1 LTFLKRILRAPE
13 LGIFVPLVILCAL
26 VALNNAVFLSLD
38 NLLDVLRNT
47 SYILIIAVGMTFVL
61 IGGGLDLS
69 VGSFL
74 AFCGLIC
81 GIGLKAGWPI
91 PAAIMA
97 GLAVGVVGGLLNAL
111 VIVRL
116 SIPPLITTLGTLYM
130 ARGLVLVVTR
140 GTPVYPLPD
149 EFSALGNGYLF
160 GIPSVVIV
168 ALAVSLAGAWTLKHT
183 VFGREVYAIGGNEET
198 ARFSGISVR
207 RVKTAIYVIV
217 TVLAA
222 LSGVLMTARLGS
234 AQPGIGDGYEMQVI
248 TAVIIG
254 GTSLAGGSGTILGTV
269 LGALFMSVLA
279 NGMNLIG
286 VSVYWQKFVMGAIII
301 IAVGTDHYRRTA
313 RRSR

>member
-1 LTFLKRILRAPE
+1 MPFWKRLLRARE
-13 LGIFVPLVILCAL
+13 LGILIPLVLLCVL
-26 VALNNAVFLSLD
+26 VALNNRVFLSFD
-38 NLLDVLRNT
+38 NILDVLRNT

-74 AFCGLIC
+74 ALCGLVC
-81 GIGLKAGWPI
+81 GIGLQAGLPI
-91 PAAIMA
+91 P
-97 GLAVGVVGGLLNAL
+97 LAVLLSLAAGALGGLFNAA
-111 VIVRL
+111 VIVKL

-149 EFSALGNGYLF
+149 EFSAIGNGSIA
-160 GIPSVVIV
+160 GIPAVVIV
-168 ALAVSLAGAWTLKHT
+168 AFAVSLLGAWTLRRT

-198 ARFSGISVR
+198 ARFSGIAVCK
-207 RVKTAIYVIV
+207 VKALIYVIV

-222 LSGVLMTARLGS
+222 LSGVLMTARFGS
-234 AQPGIGDGYEMQVI
+234 AQPGVGDGYEMQVI

-254 GTSLAGGSGTILGTV
+254 GTSLSGGSGTILGTV
-269 LGALFMSVLA
+269 FGALFMCVLA

-301 IAVGTDHYRRTA
+301 IAVGADHYRQLA
-313 RRSR
+313 RGSR